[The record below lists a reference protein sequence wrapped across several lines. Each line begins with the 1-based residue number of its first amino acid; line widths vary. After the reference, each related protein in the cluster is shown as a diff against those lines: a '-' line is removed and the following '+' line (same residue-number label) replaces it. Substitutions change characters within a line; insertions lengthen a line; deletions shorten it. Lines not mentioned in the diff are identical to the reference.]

1 MNEPPDVEAARS
13 VRGTSPVPPS
23 ALDALRES
31 EARFRATFERA
42 PVGLAHVGIGGE
54 WLAVRCCAR
63 KPDGGGVRSES
74 HASHGQASAES
85 TRGSSRSAKSVV
97 SSATICSYNAR
108 DSAETTL
115 FGAPG
120 SNPRASSP
128 AATLSGKVS

>member
-54 WLAVRCCAR
+54 WLAVNAHLCDLLGYAR
-63 KPDGGGVRSES
+63 EELLATRFQALTHPDDL
-74 HASHGQASAES
+74 SADLGNALRLVAGELD
-85 TRGSSRSAKSVV
+85 
-97 SSATICSYNAR
+97 SY
-108 DSAETTL
+108 TQ
-115 FGAPG
+115 
-120 SNPRASSP
+120 
-128 AATLSGKVS
+128 V